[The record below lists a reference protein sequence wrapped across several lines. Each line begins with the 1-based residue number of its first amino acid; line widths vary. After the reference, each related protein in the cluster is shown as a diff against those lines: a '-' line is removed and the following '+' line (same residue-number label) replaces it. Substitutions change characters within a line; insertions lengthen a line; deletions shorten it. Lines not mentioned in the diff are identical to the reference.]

1 MVQMNLTV
9 PQAPER
15 SSPVILSEAKD
26 LAAGRERPFAE
37 FTLERSEGLR
47 VTRCDCSNGQEPFVH
62 IEPCLTTGVL
72 CRSRCDD
79 SILHA
84 IILLY
89 LGCTGCQYAPPV
101 QEDWGYLKTDAPRMN
116 DIRP

>member
-26 LAAGRERPFAE
+26 LAAGRERPFA
-37 FTLERSEGLR
+37 SLR

-79 SILHA
+79 RILHA

-89 LGCTGCQYAPPV
+89 LGCARCQYTPPV
-101 QEDWGYLKTDAPRMN
+101 QEWGNPVRGTG
-116 DIRP
+116 IRGRSPLPEREGPCL